1 MCVGSLL
8 LLRCRN
14 FCWLAAV
21 CVPRYWRRFSWGFW
35 NTFDTYREDREKKKK
50 GWHSFA
56 ETVGNLSSF
65 WPPPPMPPSSSIL
78 RWSRT
83 IVWWFAWDIER
94 ERETMEGRNNKKRGE
109 IIRKK
114 QNNPCQ
120 LLNSIGYS
128 MSLYQKYPGGL
139 LLLCLIDR
147 MRVCVSISCV
157 SCALDIAAAGWKE
170 TNNT

>member
-1 MCVGSLL
+1 
-8 LLRCRN
+8 
-14 FCWLAAV
+14 
-21 CVPRYWRRFSWGFW
+21 
-35 NTFDTYREDREKKKK
+35 
-50 GWHSFA
+50 
-56 ETVGNLSSF
+56 
-65 WPPPPMPPSSSIL
+65 
-78 RWSRT
+78 
-83 IVWWFAWDIER
+83 
-94 ERETMEGRNNKKRGE
+94 MEGRNNKKRGE